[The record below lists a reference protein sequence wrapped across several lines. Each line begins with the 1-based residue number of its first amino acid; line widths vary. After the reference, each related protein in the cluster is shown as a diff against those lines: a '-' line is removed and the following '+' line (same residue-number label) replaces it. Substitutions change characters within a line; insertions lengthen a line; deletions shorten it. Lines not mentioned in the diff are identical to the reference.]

1 MNIEVEGAEQLI
13 AKLTTVQQFN
23 KVKAAISQESVMLT
37 GKLKNYPRKQ
47 YTPNPLIKSNPK
59 VRRAFFAKMKA
70 GEISVPYRRSGD
82 LRKHW
87 TATSSLGGWTATI
100 GNNLGYAP
108 LVQGWEDQV
117 KRHQWSGWLTD
128 KGAMNVYG
136 PKIKQRI
143 IRAVEEELRNV

>member
-1 MNIEVEGAEQLI
+1 MEINVEGAEQLV

-23 KVKAAISQESVMLT
+23 RVKAAISQEGVMLA
-37 GKLKNYPRKQ
+37 GKLKHYPRKT

-70 GEISVPYRRSGD
+70 GEIRVPYRRSGD

-87 TATSSLGGWTATI
+87 SVQSSLGGMTSTI
-100 GNNLGYAP
+100 INGLSYAP
-108 LVQGWEDQV
+108 LIQGENQTYG
-117 KRHQWSGWLTD
+117 HAASGWLTVEAAG
-128 KGAMNVYG
+128 KQYG
-136 PKIKQRI
+136 PKIRQRI

>member
-1 MNIEVEGAEQLI
+1 MEIHVEGAEQLI
-13 AKLTTVQQFN
+13 AKLTTINQFN
-23 KVKAAISQESVMLT
+23 KVKAAISQEGVMLA
-37 GKLKNYPRKQ
+37 GKMKHYPRKA

-87 TATSSLGGWTATI
+87 TRWVSDGGMSTTI
-100 GNNLGYAP
+100 SNYISYAP
-108 LVQGWEDQV
+108 LVQGEKQTYG
-117 KRHQWSGWLTD
+117 HAASGWLTVEEAKKKYG
-128 KGAMNVYG
+128 KG
-136 PKIKQRI
+136 IERRI

>member
-1 MNIEVEGAEQLI
+1 MNIEVEGADKLI

-23 KVKAAISQESVMLT
+23 KVKAAIRQESIMLV
-37 GKLKNYPRKQ
+37 GKLKHYPKKVS
-47 YTPNPLIKSNPK
+47 TPNPLIKSNPN

-87 TATSSLGGWTATI
+87 TRTSSDKGLVVTI
-100 GNNLGYAP
+100 SNPLGYAP

-117 KRHQWSGWLTD
+117 TRHKWSGWLTE
-128 KGAMNVYG
+128 KGALNVYG
-136 PKIKQRI
+136 PKIKQNI
-143 IRAVEEELRNV
+143 IRAIEEELRNV

>member
-1 MNIEVEGAEQLI
+1 MNIEVEGADKLI

-23 KVKAAISQESVMLT
+23 KVKAAIAQESVMLAD
-37 GKLKNYPRKQ
+37 KLKHYPRKQ
-47 YTPNPLIKSNPK
+47 YTPNPLIKSNPN

-87 TATSSLGGWTATI
+87 TRYLGDGGMTVTI
-100 GNNLGYAP
+100 SNYLSYAP
-108 LVQGWEDQV
+108 LVQGENQTYG
-117 KRHQWSGWLTD
+117 HGASGWLTVSAAE
-128 KGAMNVYG
+128 KKYA

-143 IRAVEEELRNV
+143 MKAIEEELRNV